1 MKEMMQHIS
10 MEDFNYDLPRD
21 RIAEYPVKER
31 DQSRLLIMGEG
42 DIDDDK
48 FYNLSSYLPSDGLI
62 VFNNTRV
69 IRARLLFYKETGARI
84 EVFCLEP
91 VLPTAEISSAFEQ
104 KSGVTWKC
112 LIGNARKWREGKL
125 LLKLEIDGEEVV
137 LAVERVGEEDG
148 AFLVR
153 FSWDPPE
160 VSFAGIIESA
170 GKIPLPPYIE
180 READDEDTYRYQTIY
195 AIHDG
200 SVAAPTAGLHFTDK
214 VMQSLS
220 KKNIEFGNV
229 TLHVGAGTF
238 KPVSDSDIR
247 DHEMHTEQIIISRTL
262 IEAILSNKAKLTAV
276 GTTSV
281 RSLESLYWYGVTLE
295 TDPNAVFSIKQ
306 WQPYQPDKGISAER
320 SLRNILSR
328 MDRDSIDF
336 ISGDTSLII
345 VPGYKF
351 HLIDIMITNFHMP
364 KSTLLLLVAAFTANR
379 WNEAYK
385 YALENDFRFLSY
397 GDSCLFFRKD

>member
-1 MKEMMQHIS
+1 MKEMIQHIS
-10 MEDFNYDLPRD
+10 MEDFNYDLPQD
-21 RIAEYPVKER
+21 RIAEYPVKKR

-48 FYNLSSYLPSDGLI
+48 FCNLSSYLPPDGLM

-91 VLPTAEISSAFEQ
+91 MLPTAEISSAFEQ
-104 KSGVTWKC
+104 NSGVSWKC

-125 LLKLEIDGEEVV
+125 FLKLEIEGEEVV

-180 READDEDTYRYQTIY
+180 READDDDTHRYQTIY
-195 AIHDG
+195 AMHDG

-220 KKNIEFGNV
+220 KKNIEFANV

-295 TDPNAVFSIKQ
+295 ADPNAVFSIKQ
-306 WQPYQPDKGISAER
+306 WRPYQGDESISVER
-320 SLRNILSR
+320 SLGNILVR
-328 MDRDSIDF
+328 MDRDNVDF

-364 KSTLLLLVAAFTANR
+364 RSTLLLLVAAFTANR
-379 WNEAYK
+379 WNEAYE